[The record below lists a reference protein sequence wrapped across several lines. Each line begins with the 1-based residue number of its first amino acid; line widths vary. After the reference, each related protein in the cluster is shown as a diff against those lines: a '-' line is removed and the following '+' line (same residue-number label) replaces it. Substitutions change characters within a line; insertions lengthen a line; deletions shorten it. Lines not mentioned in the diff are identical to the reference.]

1 MSSEEKRKLF
11 KGQIVTLDQIPTWNE
26 FWKNNK
32 SDIAKTSDEVEE
44 VDVALADKVSL
55 WQGDI
60 TSLEIDS
67 IVNAANSSLLGG
79 GGGDKFCHL

>member
-1 MSSEEKRKLF
+1 MSSEEKRKIF
-11 KGQIVTLDQIPTWNE
+11 KGQVVTLDKIPTWTE

-32 SDIAKTSDEVEE
+32 SNIETTTENIET
-44 VDVALADKVSL
+44 VDSELANKVSL

-60 TSLEIDS
+60 TSLEVDA

-79 GGGDKFCHL
+79 GGGKI